1 MVAYGHL
8 GPGNFDSDDAV
19 DYLSEVIRGFV
30 DNVEQWFAQGRARLD
45 DQGEGRLM
53 PTVEMISSTWRS
65 TTPRSAL
72 CCQAHG

>member
-1 MVAYGHL
+1 MGTW

-30 DNVEQWFAQGRARLD
+30 DTVEQLFAQGRSSLD

-53 PTVEMISSTWRS
+53 PTVEMTITQIK
-65 TTPRSAL
+65 A
-72 CCQAHG
+72 